1 MTMDDDDQLLN
12 RLGEIFATDLGHRPS
27 ADELT
32 AFRATL
38 LASAGQHDDRPL
50 DAECAP
56 PADAQTETDGVVVPF
71 VRPRRRLARRLA
83 VTGAAAAITLS
94 GLTAVAAAA
103 NNGVLPTPARVV
115 AHAVGLPVDSVELAR
130 AKDDLRRLRGADDE
144 QLPEAVERTE
154 KALAALSEDERGH
167 VSDEAERDLAGAQER
182 LGKRGPGNGSGGSGG
197 GNSGPGG
204 SGKSGDGAETTPT
217 SAGGVGGPATTAD
230 DTGRQSGG
238 GNSGGDDPAS
248 GGGTSVST
256 TSVATGGSDGSGGG
270 GSGSGGDAGSG
281 SGGSGSGGSG
291 SGGSGT
297 GGDTGSG
304 SGGESGSGSDPPTTS
319 SSGSGGSGSGGS
331 GSGSGT
337 TATTQSPSGKPVQSP
352 STTSSSSDTTAGGKG
367 GGGGSKP

>member
-1 MTMDDDDQLLN
+1 MTIDDDDQLLN

-71 VRPRRRLARRLA
+71 VRPRRRLARQLA

-167 VSDEAERDLAGAQER
+167 VSDEAERDLAGAHER

-197 GNSGPGG
+197 SGGGNSGPGG
-204 SGKSGDGAETTPT
+204 SGRSGDGAETTPT

-256 TSVATGGSDGSGGG
+256 TSVATSGSDGSGGG

-291 SGGSGT
+291 SGG
-297 GGDTGSG
+297 DTGSG
-304 SGGESGSGSDPPTTS
+304 SGGDTGSGSDPPTTS
-319 SSGSGGSGSGGS
+319 SSGSGGSGSGS
-331 GSGSGT
+331 GSRT

>member
-1 MTMDDDDQLLN
+1 MTIDDDDQLLN

-130 AKDDLRRLRGADDE
+130 AKDDLRRLRGADDK

-154 KALAALSEDERGH
+154 KALRALSEDERGH
-167 VSDEAERDLAGAQER
+167 VGDEAERDLADAQER
-182 LGKRGPGNGSGGSGG
+182 LGKRGPGNGPGNGSGGSGG

-248 GGGTSVST
+248 GGGTSVTT

-281 SGGSGSGGSG
+281 SGG
-291 SGGSGT
+291 
-297 GGDTGSG
+297 DTGSG
-304 SGGESGSGSDPPTTS
+304 SGGDTGSGSDPPTTS
-319 SSGSGGSGSGGS
+319 SSGSGGSGSGS

-337 TATTQSPSGKPVQSP
+337 TLTTQSPSGKPVQSP